1 MTGLLSA
8 CTPTKTYVTN
18 TSCAGFGI
26 IKASRKDTTETL
38 AQILVHNTTYRQICK
53 DAAQKDK

>member
-1 MTGLLSA
+1 M
-8 CTPTKTYVTN
+8 TN

>member
-1 MTGLLSA
+1 MGLLTA
-8 CTPTKTYVTN
+8 CTPTVTYVTN
-18 TSCAGFGI
+18 TSCAGFSI

-53 DAAQKDK
+53 DAEQKDE